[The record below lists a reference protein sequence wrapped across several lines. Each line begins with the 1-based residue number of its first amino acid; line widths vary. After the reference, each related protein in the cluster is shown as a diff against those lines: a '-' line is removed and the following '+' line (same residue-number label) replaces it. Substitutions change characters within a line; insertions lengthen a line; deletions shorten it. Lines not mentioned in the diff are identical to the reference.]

1 MMDKTVR
8 LGFIGCGGNSRG
20 HGRSI
25 LGVEGTEIVGLTD
38 VSQDAL
44 DAFKEAVGFEN
55 DVPTFSHHREMLSA
69 VQPDAV
75 VISTPHTLH
84 FEQIMDSLD
93 ADCHVHTEK
102 PMVCTV
108 DHAKQ
113 VIDKVEETE
122 KHLMI
127 GYQRHLQSA
136 YVYCRNVVQ
145 SEELGK
151 ANFVTAHQCQNWYRN
166 QQGKWR
172 QSLSLSGGGQL
183 KDSGSHLIDILLWI
197 LEASPSEVYA
207 MMDYKNCEVDIL
219 TAMSIKFDTGVL
231 CNISVVGHA
240 VGGMHE
246 DFTIWLE
253 DGTLF
258 VREGRVYR
266 EEQGIGR
273 VEIDREDLP
282 RSENKDQA
290 FIKLIRGQRTEN
302 PIDAK
307 NGLRVIQLTEA
318 AWDSAKKNQPV
329 KVDLS

>member
-1 MMDKTVR
+1 MCIRD
-8 LGFIGCGGNSRG
+8 S
-20 HGRSI
+20 
-25 LGVEGTEIVGLTD
+25 
-38 VSQDAL
+38 
-44 DAFKEAVGFEN
+44 AFKETVGFEN

-113 VIDKVEETE
+113 VIDKIEETE

-145 SEELGK
+145 NGELGK

-183 KDSGSHLIDILLWI
+183 NDSGSHLIDILLWI

-207 MMDYKNCEVDIL
+207 MMDYKN
-219 TAMSIKFDTGVL
+219 
-231 CNISVVGHA
+231 
-240 VGGMHE
+240 
-246 DFTIWLE
+246 
-253 DGTLF
+253 
-258 VREGRVYR
+258 
-266 EEQGIGR
+266 
-273 VEIDREDLP
+273 
-282 RSENKDQA
+282 
-290 FIKLIRGQRTEN
+290 
-302 PIDAK
+302 
-307 NGLRVIQLTEA
+307 
-318 AWDSAKKNQPV
+318 
-329 KVDLS
+329 